1 MKRRIPVD
9 QAVGMVLPHDITE
22 IIQGEFKGCA
32 FKKGH
37 ILRLED
43 VEHLRRLGKEHIYAL
58 ELSEGE
64 IHENEAARLLA
75 AALAG
80 EGVEYSDKVSEGKA
94 SLRASCDG
102 LLKIEKEALYRFN
115 LLGEI
120 MCSTLHTNTPVKKGE
135 QVAATRLIPLVGE
148 RSLVEEAVAIA
159 TFAESA
165 ELARSAEVGKKVVRV
180 LPLKKVKAGLVV
192 TGSEVYYGRIEDKFE
207 AVLRG
212 KMTELG
218 SEVVRVGFAPDDAT
232 RIAEEIR
239 LCLEAGA
246 DLIITS
252 GGMSVDPDDVT
263 RTGIREAGA
272 VDTVYGTPVLPGAM
286 FLIGRIGEVPIIG
299 LPACGMFHKI
309 TMFDLILP
317 RILTGESIG
326 REQFAA
332 MGHGGLCR
340 NCKHCQYPVCNF
352 GK

>member
-1 MKRRIPVD
+1 
-9 QAVGMVLPHDITE
+9 MVLPHDITE

-102 LLKIEKEALYRFN
+102 LLKIEKEALCRFN

-120 MCSTLHTNTPVKKGE
+120 MCSTLHTDTPVKKGE

-148 RSLVEEAVAIA
+148 RSLIEEAVIIA
-159 TFAESA
+159 ESVESA
-165 ELARSAEVGKKVVRV
+165 ELGESVEKIVRV

-212 KMTELG
+212 KMAELG
-218 SEVVRVGFAPDDAT
+218 SEVVRVGFAPDDAS

-263 RTGIREAGA
+263 RTGIRKAGA

-286 FLIGRIGEVPIIG
+286 FLVGRIGEVPVFG

-309 TMFDLILP
+309 TVFDLILP
-317 RILTGESIG
+317 RILTNEPIG

>member
-1 MKRRIPVD
+1 MKKRIPVD
-9 QAVGMVLPHDITE
+9 QAVGMVLAHDITE
-22 IIQGEFKGCA
+22 IVQGEFKGCA

-43 VEHLRRLGKEHIYAL
+43 VEHFRRLGKEHIYAL

-75 AALAG
+75 TALAG
-80 EGVEYSDKVSEGKA
+80 PGVEHSDKITEGKA

-120 MCSTLHTNTPVKKGE
+120 MCSSLHTDTPVKKGE

-148 RSLVEEAVAIA
+148 RSLVEEGVAIA
-159 TFAESA
+159 ASAESG
-165 ELARSAEVGKKVVRV
+165 EKLVRV
-180 LPLKKVKAGLVV
+180 LPLNKVKAGLVV

-207 AVLRG
+207 AVLRE
-212 KMTELG
+212 KMAWLG
-218 SEVVRVGFAPDDAT
+218 SEVVRVGFAPDDAA

-246 DLIITS
+246 SLIITS

-272 VDTVYGTPVLPGAM
+272 VETVYGTPVLPGAM
-286 FLIGRIGEVPIIG
+286 FLVGRIGEVPVLG

-309 TMFDLILP
+309 TVFDLLLP

-340 NCKHCQYPVCNF
+340 QCTHCQYPICNF

>member
-1 MKRRIPVD
+1 M
-9 QAVGMVLPHDITE
+9 
-22 IIQGEFKGCA
+22 
-32 FKKGH
+32 
-37 ILRLED
+37 
-43 VEHLRRLGKEHIYAL
+43 
-58 ELSEGE
+58 
-64 IHENEAARLLA
+64 
-75 AALAG
+75 
-80 EGVEYSDKVSEGKA
+80 EYSDKVSEGKA

-148 RSLVEEAVAIA
+148 RSLIEEAVIIA
-159 TFAESA
+159 ESVESA
-165 ELARSAEVGKKVVRV
+165 ELGESVEKIVRV

-212 KMTELG
+212 KMAELG
-218 SEVVRVGFAPDDAT
+218 SEVVRVGFAPDDAS

-263 RTGIREAGA
+263 RTGIRKAGA

-286 FLIGRIGEVPIIG
+286 FLVGRIGEVPVFG

-309 TMFDLILP
+309 TVFDLILP
-317 RILTGESIG
+317 RILTNEPSGVSNLPLWGTEVFVAIANIASI
-326 REQFAA
+326 RSVISE
-332 MGHGGLCR
+332 
-340 NCKHCQYPVCNF
+340 NNPK
-352 GK
+352 

>member
-1 MKRRIPVD
+1 MKKRIPVD

-58 ELSEGE
+58 ELSDEE

-80 EGVEYSDKVSEGKA
+80 EGVEYSDKVSEGKI

-159 TFAESA
+159 ESTPSG
-165 ELARSAEVGKKVVRV
+165 EKIVRV
-180 LPLKKVKAGLVV
+180 LPLKKVRAGLVV

-207 AVLRG
+207 AVLRE
-212 KMTELG
+212 KMAGLG
-218 SEVVRVGFAPDDAT
+218 SEVVRVGFAPDDAD

-239 LCLEAGA
+239 CCLEAGA

-272 VDTVYGTPVLPGAM
+272 VETVYGTPVLPGAM
-286 FLIGRIGEVPIIG
+286 FLVGRIGEVPVLG
-299 LPACGMFHKI
+299 LPACGMFHNI
-309 TMFDLILP
+309 TVFDLILP

>member
-1 MKRRIPVD
+1 MKKRIPVD

-32 FKKGH
+32 FRKGH

-43 VEHLRRLGKEHIYAL
+43 IEHLRRLGKEHIYAL
-58 ELSEGE
+58 ELSEEE

-75 AALAG
+75 QALAG
-80 EGVEYSDKVSEGKA
+80 EGVEYSGKVTEGKA

-102 LLKIEKEALYRFN
+102 LLKIDKKALYRFN

-120 MCSTLHTNTPVKKGE
+120 MCSSLHSNTPVKKGE

-148 RSLVEEAVAIA
+148 RSLVEEGVHIA
-159 TFAESA
+159 QSTDSGE
-165 ELARSAEVGKKVVRV
+165 KVVRV
-180 LPLKKVKAGLVV
+180 LPLKKVKAGLIV

-207 AVLRG
+207 AVLRE

-218 SEVVRVGFAPDDAT
+218 SEVVRVGFAPDDAS

-263 RTGIREAGA
+263 RTGIRDAGA

-286 FLIGRIGEVPIIG
+286 FLVGRIGQVPVLG

-309 TMFDLILP
+309 TVFDLILP